1 MCLGLTT
8 AKRHEPRGTRTTYLR
23 GTAGLRRVQGPPGV
37 RRRPSVK
44 VGVNGRVI
52 RGWRR
57 ELAEVD
63 VGATMA
69 ASEDQSNSGKG
80 DDAEMLGEYPI
91 DVVLL
96 ATDLEATR
104 DFYRDKIGLEL
115 LNENPNAV
123 TFKCG
128 SNQLAIT
135 KSTVGTADE
144 QTQAAWR
151 VRDLDAELD
160 ALRGR
165 GVRIEDYDL
174 PRHYIRRSL
183 SL

>member
-1 MCLGLTT
+1 
-8 AKRHEPRGTRTTYLR
+8 
-23 GTAGLRRVQGPPGV
+23 
-37 RRRPSVK
+37 
-44 VGVNGRVI
+44 
-52 RGWRR
+52 
-57 ELAEVD
+57 
-63 VGATMA
+63 MA